1 MTETVVLTIPSP
13 VFSPSET
20 ARLELIALT
29 SRQEFC
35 RGGVFGS
42 HMPSEMIEE
51 NKRKDQAYRAARL
64 EIIKKHGVAEEY
76 LKPLLEEEKRLQGEL
91 ARVQREIAELRHI
104 SDGT

>member
-1 MTETVVLTIPSP
+1 MTETRLLTIPSP

-35 RGGVFGS
+35 RGGVCGG
-42 HMPSEMIEE
+42 HMPPEMIEE
-51 NKRKDQAYRAARL
+51 NKQKDHAYHAARL

-76 LKPLLEEEKRLQGEL
+76 LKPLLEEERRLQGEL
-91 ARVQREIAELRHI
+91 ARVQTEIAELRHI
-104 SDGT
+104 SDGA